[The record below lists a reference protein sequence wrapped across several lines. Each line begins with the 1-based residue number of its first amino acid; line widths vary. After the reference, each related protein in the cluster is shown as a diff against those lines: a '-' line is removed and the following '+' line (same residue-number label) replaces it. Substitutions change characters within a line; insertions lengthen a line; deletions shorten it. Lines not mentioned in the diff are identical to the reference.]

1 MRPTYSPSV
10 TDLVGGEKVPLC
22 GDGLDVREW
31 PHVDDH
37 CRGIQAVLE
46 KGSPRPCG
54 GTAITRT
61 GGAL

>member
-1 MRPTYSPSV
+1 M
-10 TDLVGGEKVPLC
+10 
-22 GDGLDVREW
+22 REW
-31 PHVDDH
+31 LHVDDH

-61 GGAL
+61 GGAP